1 VPYSTTGR
9 YGLRALTGVSLV
21 SEIDDGFAALR
32 DDLDAIIATAYTSP
46 ASARPV
52 SSPASPGI
60 LGRWH
65 RATDSGELSFDYGT
79 GWLVVNAADLAA
91 NVASLRTLGTG
102 AAQAAPGNDLRFAP
116 IGAQMPYVGVG
127 DPPGGTWLLV
137 DGRTLVSAS
146 YTALDAIIGEGA
158 PAGAKHVYNAGASP
172 GAGLFRLPDKRG
184 RGSVGADSMGTAQGA
199 AGRVPNSN
207 RARGQNGGEE
217 RHALAIAELPS
228 HNHGGA
234 TARPTA
240 VFHTTVG
247 TTGRRVTAV
256 TRSAGPG
263 TNAYS
268 GDDGRDAAAS
278 TTGSRRRA
286 AARRTT

>member
-46 ASARPV
+46 AASRPA

-102 AAQAAPGNDLRFAP
+102 AAQAAPGNDPRFP
-116 IGAQMPYVGVG
+116 VIGAQMPYAGAG
-127 DPPGGTWLLV
+127 DPPGGTWLLE
-137 DGRTLVSAS
+137 DGRTLVSAT
-146 YTALDAIIGEGA
+146 YAALDALIGEGA

-199 AGRVPNSN
+199 AGRVPNSS

-217 RHALAIAELPS
+217 RHTLTAGELPS
-228 HNHGGA
+228 TIAVPGA
-234 TARPTA
+234 TAGGSFPMGTGGGYVNQTGGPITLVSANLPTNGQNTPHN
-240 VFHTTVG
+240 VMQPYEVDNWII
-247 TTGRRVTAV
+247 RVL
-256 TRSAGPG
+256 
-263 TNAYS
+263 
-268 GDDGRDAAAS
+268 
-278 TTGSRRRA
+278 
-286 AARRTT
+286 